1 MTLIVV
7 SVGTDH
13 HRFDRI
19 LDWSEDAQRTT
30 GARFVVQRG
39 ATPPR
44 TGLDSFEYLP
54 SDELEALMRS
64 ADAVVCHGGPGTISL
79 ARGTGHRPI
88 VVPRNPA
95 LGEHVDDHQVRYTAR
110 LAAEGKVDM
119 ACEQSEFLTLLA
131 DPRPRIALPGDDDA
145 APAVEA
151 FAAIANQVLAGEIP
165 HRNWRDRFVVR
176 RIP

>member
-1 MTLIVV
+1 
-7 SVGTDH
+7 
-13 HRFDRI
+13 
-19 LDWSEDAQRTT
+19 
-30 GARFVVQRG
+30 
-39 ATPPR
+39 
-44 TGLDSFEYLP
+44 
-54 SDELEALMRS
+54 
-64 ADAVVCHGGPGTISL
+64 
-79 ARGTGHRPI
+79 
-88 VVPRNPA
+88 
-95 LGEHVDDHQVRYTAR
+95 VRYTAR